1 MPNKLLDTIYIKKLV
16 YNFVVM
22 QIANSLNLRIVDIN
36 HIVHHEHLDK
46 NRSDSIC
53 KQIQKDNF
61 LRNPPIVAQYHRQY
75 VLLDGATRVSALHE
89 LKCPHIVVQ
98 EIDQDIDQL
107 SLSTW
112 NHVLQGI
119 EEEELL
125 SMIKITPN
133 IVLETNV
140 DITNRFNIDQALC
153 SITTSEKTFHIVD
166 TSNNNDSQ
174 TIILSNFVNNYSKK
188 TNVIRTKESDIT
200 SLQKDLTSSIILILF
215 PKFTAKFILESATN
229 NILLPAG
236 VTKFSINKRVLG
248 ANIPLDLLYSNQS
261 LADKNAWLN
270 NLITNKI
277 QLNKVR
283 QYTEPVIIIED

>member
-1 MPNKLLDTIYIKKLV
+1 V

-22 QIANSLNLRIVDIN
+22 QITNSLSLRIVDIN
-36 HIVHHEHLDK
+36 HIVPHEHHDK
-46 NRSDSIC
+46 NRSDRIY
-53 KQIQKDNF
+53 KQIQKDKI

-75 VLLDGATRVSALHE
+75 VLLDGATRVSALHA

-119 EEEELL
+119 EKEELL

-133 IVLETNV
+133 IVLETNF
-140 DITNRFNIDQALC
+140 DITNRFKIDQALC
-153 SITTSEKTFHIVD
+153 SVTTSEKTFHVVD

-174 TIILSNFVNNYSKK
+174 VLTLSNFVNNYSKK
-188 TNVIRTKESDIT
+188 TNVLRTKESDIK
-200 SLQKDLTSSIILILF
+200 SLQKDITSSITLIQF
-215 PKFTAKFILESATN
+215 PKFAAKFVLESATN
-229 NILLPAG
+229 NNLLPAG

-248 ANIPLDLLYSNQS
+248 VNMPLDLLCSNQS
-261 LADKNAWLN
+261 LTDKNAWLN

>member
-1 MPNKLLDTIYIKKLV
+1 
-16 YNFVVM
+16 M
-22 QIANSLNLRIVDIN
+22 QITNSLSLRIVDIN
-36 HIVHHEHLDK
+36 HIVPHEHHDK
-46 NRSDSIC
+46 NRSDRIY
-53 KQIQKDNF
+53 KQIQKDKI

-75 VLLDGATRVSALHE
+75 VLLDGATRVSALHA

-119 EEEELL
+119 EKEELL

-133 IVLETNV
+133 IVLETNF
-140 DITNRFNIDQALC
+140 DITNRFKIDQALC
-153 SITTSEKTFHIVD
+153 SVTTSEKTFHVVD

-174 TIILSNFVNNYSKK
+174 VLTLSNFVNNYSKK
-188 TNVIRTKESDIT
+188 TNVLRTKESDIK
-200 SLQKDLTSSIILILF
+200 SLQKDITSSITLIQF
-215 PKFTAKFILESATN
+215 PKFAAKFVLESATN
-229 NILLPAG
+229 NNLLPAG

-248 ANIPLDLLYSNQS
+248 VNMPLDLLCSNQS
-261 LADKNAWLN
+261 LTDKNAWLN